1 MESARVAETQQN
13 VLLEVLGYCR
23 VNFLLSL
30 YITGF
35 LHAAVQRLEQKIDNL
50 QSKHRNPEISEETT
64 VAVGDCQLSWSL
76 VQRLG
81 PSPQTEHLGNPVGGW
96 DSANVLPH
104 NVGGKRNQRRRQRAQ
119 RVSEPK
125 QEAAR
130 DAKEEDPRDN
140 NMQKNDRAK
149 RQRKHR
155 KRPAA
160 ARSEPEEAPSIEEKK
175 RTQQLIRRD
184 VYDVCFKSSG
194 LRSLRFAVSSY
205 KE

>member
-1 MESARVAETQQN
+1 M
-13 VLLEVLGYCR
+13 
-23 VNFLLSL
+23 
-30 YITGF
+30 
-35 LHAAVQRLEQKIDNL
+35 
-50 QSKHRNPEISEETT
+50 
-64 VAVGDCQLSWSL
+64 AVGDCQLSWSL

-175 RTQQLIRRD
+175 RTVMHRVLD
-184 VYDVCFKSSG
+184 SDWSEGVD
-194 LRSLRFAVSSY
+194 
-205 KE
+205 